1 MENWRVITT
10 SCLLLVSSAAHA
22 DFFCGTH
29 IIEQGMYVEQV
40 IEHCGEPMHREA
52 SRLVYDFDEGLVK
65 ILHIQDGKISYIEEE
80 PRE

>member
-1 MENWRVITT
+1 
-10 SCLLLVSSAAHA
+10 
-22 DFFCGTH
+22 
-29 IIEQGMYVEQV
+29 MYVEQV

-52 SRLVYDFDEGLVK
+52 SRLVYDFDEELVK